1 MNIRKHYKDTND
13 EGLASSIKEYINMK
27 IDQFTLKSVENIS
40 IVSSKV
46 ILILIYVMLGV
57 VILQLIGFALSY
69 FIGELLDSTAM
80 GFLIVGGVF
89 IIAFLAVFLL
99 RKKLFTNSIVKM
111 FINMFFNNNKE
122 ENYFNEEQMDNSMEE
137 KEDE

>member
-13 EGLASSIKEYINMK
+13 EGLASSVKEYINMK
-27 IDQFTLKSVENIS
+27 IDQFTLKGVEDIS

>member
-13 EGLASSIKEYINMK
+13 EGLASSVKEYINMK
-27 IDQFTLKSVENIS
+27 IDQFTLKGVEDIS

-89 IIAFLAVFLL
+89 IIAFLAVFLF

>member
-13 EGLASSIKEYINMK
+13 EGLASSVKEYINMK
-27 IDQFTLKSVENIS
+27 IDQFTLKGVEDIS

-122 ENYFNEEQMDNSMEE
+122 ENYFNEEQIDNSMEE

>member
-122 ENYFNEEQMDNSMEE
+122 ENYFNEEQMDKSMEE